1 MSAGRAPPPIGPSP
15 YASRAAETRV
25 QKGTVRK
32 RHLRAPG
39 RVVISDLEFAPA
51 RGVWDTFMGLPRGA
65 AVNSLKSKDL
75 DNPHFA
81 LNEAFA
87 TRVAVWLPQSA
98 SE

>member
-1 MSAGRAPPPIGPSP
+1 
-15 YASRAAETRV
+15 
-25 QKGTVRK
+25 
-32 RHLRAPG
+32 
-39 RVVISDLEFAPA
+39 
-51 RGVWDTFMGLPRGA
+51 MGLPRGA